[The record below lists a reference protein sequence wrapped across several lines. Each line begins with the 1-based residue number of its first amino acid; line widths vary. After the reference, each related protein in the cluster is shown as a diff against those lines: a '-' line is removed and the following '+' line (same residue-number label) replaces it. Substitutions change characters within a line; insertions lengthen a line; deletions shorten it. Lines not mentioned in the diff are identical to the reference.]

1 MSIENF
7 KPRLW
12 ASALEVPFKDALVF
26 GQPGITDTRFQPMLQ
41 NGGRSVVINAIGD
54 AKIRE
59 HDRDVDLTYDD
70 ISITDLELVMDQE
83 WYFGFRVSDVDK
95 VQAAGDFQSDAT
107 DDHGHKLATKV
118 DSYLAQSLA
127 KDAGTKLKT
136 TPIFDGTD
144 FYQPADGQTT
154 AWDALRKVVTELN
167 KNSAPTGGRW
177 VVVGPDFAGALL
189 ADGRVTKAD
198 KAGTD
203 RVARNGLVAELD
215 ILGLTVYQTNAIP
228 RTAGRETIIAGVPGA
243 MVAATQLY
251 EIEALRDQKRFGDL
265 VRGLEV
271 AGAKVI
277 RPKGVVTLEA
287 DVQPGKLPGGGK
299 SNAAEADGGGAAA

>member
-1 MSIENF
+1 M
-7 KPRLW
+7 
-12 ASALEVPFKDALVF
+12 
-26 GQPGITDTRFQPMLQ
+26 
-41 NGGRSVVINAIGD
+41 
-54 AKIRE
+54 
-59 HDRDVDLTYDD
+59 
-70 ISITDLELVMDQE
+70 
-83 WYFGFRVSDVDK
+83 
-95 VQAAGDFQSDAT
+95 
-107 DDHGHKLATKV
+107 
-118 DSYLAQSLA
+118 
-127 KDAGTKLKT
+127 
-136 TPIFDGTD
+136 
-144 FYQPADGQTT
+144 
-154 AWDALRKVVTELN
+154 
-167 KNSAPTGGRW
+167 
-177 VVVGPDFAGALL
+177 VGPDFAGALL